1 MKKYAIA
8 VSSDWEYTTMWA
20 GLLIAV
26 ANEFAPGNP
35 ADKAEK
41 VKNLRALCR
50 ESVFAPA
57 VTAYKPEGMGRNK
70 TVVATLIRM
79 KQYGLLA
86 ALYNIKNRNRS

>member
-1 MKKYAIA
+1 MTNA
-8 VSSDWEYTTMWA
+8 VNIFVPHLAPNMWA

-35 ADKAEK
+35 AEKAQK
-41 VKNLRALCR
+41 VKNLRALCK

-57 VTAYKPEGMGRNK
+57 VKAYKPEGMGRNK

-86 ALYNIKNRNRS
+86 ALYNFKNRNRS